1 MYVYVCVCM
10 YIRRFKE
17 LTQLIVKANKSE
29 VCRRGQQ
36 AEIQPAVDTAVLRQ
50 NFFSKKPAFVVHS
63 STLYNSQDAGAT

>member
-1 MYVYVCVCM
+1 MYVYVCVCI